1 MVNKRID
8 MTNWQLP
15 QTAHDQREME
25 RGMTDLERYFQE
37 RDHPKPVMYTPP
49 ATKQDVEVA
58 PASVIT
64 LDMKRGFAV
73 VGFLTACYCAVTV
86 VESAAVAGVFAG
98 SLAGIASIAPW
109 AISGLFVISLIGSMF
124 SGGNEPKR
132 TAPGAIHQN
141 QNIVVNTTINVG
153 GSQNAKQ

>member
-1 MVNKRID
+1 
-8 MTNWQLP
+8 
-15 QTAHDQREME
+15 ME
-25 RGMTDLERYFQE
+25 RGMTDLERYFQD
-37 RDHPKPVMYTPP
+37 RDHHKPVTYTPP
-49 ATKQDVEVA
+49 AQKQDAEVA

-109 AISGLFVISLIGSMF
+109 AIGGLFVISLIGSMF
-124 SGGNEPKR
+124 SGSDEPKK

-141 QNIVVNTTINVG
+141 QNIIVNTTVNVG
-153 GSQNAKQ
+153 GQQNAKQ

>member
-1 MVNKRID
+1 
-8 MTNWQLP
+8 
-15 QTAHDQREME
+15 
-25 RGMTDLERYFQE
+25 MTDLERYFQE

-141 QNIVVNTTINVG
+141 QNIIVNTTVNVG
-153 GSQNAKQ
+153 GQQNAKQ